1 MCAGGIV
8 LGCTGMGWT
17 GLEHQA
23 PSHPHSSN
31 QGTKLRDVVTARK
44 GVPPP
49 PVLPRSYQG
58 DVSCARLLG
67 GDGDAPTS
75 MAFCSCNGRCSSQLR
90 MDLQIHIKMI

>member
-1 MCAGGIV
+1 MD
-8 LGCTGMGWT
+8 WPR
-17 GLEHQA
+17 A
-23 PSHPHSSN
+23 PGSISSP
-31 QGTKLRDVVTARK
+31 QLKPGTKLRDVVTARK